1 MVCLLW
7 SCTVTDCG
15 NGLGVPATN
24 KNLQT
29 TGITVVRIANGELSA
44 SLRELSGNRIKYFR
58 SGLIPEREVSPACC
72 SALEGWWTFRKWK
85 TARCKFLETVRR
97 FLSEPDKRRHGAK
110 AY

>member
-1 MVCLLW
+1 MGYIF
-7 SCTVTDCG
+7 SRQPETS
-15 NGLGVPATN
+15 
-24 KNLQT
+24 
-29 TGITVVRIANGELSA
+29 ELSA

>member
-1 MVCLLW
+1 MK
-7 SCTVTDCG
+7 T
-15 NGLGVPATN
+15 PI
-24 KNLQT
+24 LQEWAASS
-29 TGITVVRIANGELSA
+29 RLNRYLRELSA